1 VGRAFDQLRQSR
13 WLAAGLAGGL
23 GGVIVLLVVLLARSP
38 RDTVILNVEPDHDPN
53 QLRVWVGGEVARP
66 GIYTLAR
73 GARVADALAAAG
85 GALESGDTSGLG
97 LAAPVADSDQII
109 VPARQAAALP
119 LATGS
124 ASGPSPPPAIGPINI
139 NTASAA
145 ELDALPGIGP
155 ALAGRVIDYREQ
167 HGPFQTLDE
176 LAEVSGISDRMVD
189 ELRALITIG

>member
-1 VGRAFDQLRQSR
+1 MGRAFDQLRQSR

-97 LAAPVADSDQII
+97 LAAPVADSDQIT

-119 LATGS
+119 AATGS
-124 ASGPSPPPAIGPINI
+124 ASGPSPPQAIGPINI